1 MCLAHPGVLT
11 LRLLTR
17 RERTYQEKRKK
28 GKASHDE
35 RMSLMPPSTRGTSL
49 EVSMTTSPDPSQ
61 TELAANDVPNGRLAI
76 ETHGLSKHFGQRK
89 AVDGLTIRIPASS
102 IAGFVGPNGA
112 GKTTTIRL
120 LLGLVRPGAGS
131 ATILGQPLTHP
142 ERYLPRVGALI
153 EAPAFYPSLSG
164 RTNLEVLA
172 HLGGYP
178 RSRVDQVLEIV
189 ELNDRARDRVG
200 SYSLGMKQRLGVAT
214 ALLPDPDLLI
224 LDEPANGLDPLG
236 IIQIRDLLR
245 RLREQGKTIF
255 LSSHLLGEL
264 EQVADWLVM
273 LHQGKALFNGPAR
286 EFLDRR
292 GVLVVE
298 AEEATQ
304 LDLVARIAREAGY
317 SITQEDRSLRIV
329 SPASFAEDL
338 DRRAREAGATRITIR
353 ASEANL
359 EEHFLA
365 MLKGDH

>member
-1 MCLAHPGVLT
+1 
-11 LRLLTR
+11 
-17 RERTYQEKRKK
+17 
-28 GKASHDE
+28 
-35 RMSLMPPSTRGTSL
+35 
-49 EVSMTTSPDPSQ
+49 MTPSPDPSQ
-61 TELAANDVPNGRLAI
+61 RELAADNAPGSTPAI

-89 AVDGLTIRIPASS
+89 AVDGLTMSIPAGT

-142 ERYLPRVGALI
+142 DRYLPRVGALI

-172 HLGGYP
+172 HLGGHP
-178 RSRVDQVLEIV
+178 RSRVGQLLELV
-189 ELNDRARDRVG
+189 ELNDRGADPVRK
-200 SYSLGMKQRLGVAT
+200 YSQGMKQRLGVAM

-236 IIQIRDLLR
+236 IIQMRDLLR

-273 LHQGKALFNGPAR
+273 LHLGKALFSGPAR
-286 EFLDRR
+286 ELLDRR
-292 GVLVVE
+292 GELVVE

-304 LDLVARIAREAGY
+304 LDLVARLAREAGY
-317 SITQEDRSLRIV
+317 PVTQEDHSLRIV
-329 SPASFAEDL
+329 CPVSFAETL
-338 DRRAREAGATRITIR
+338 DRRAREVGATHIAIR
-353 ASEANL
+353 TKEASL
-359 EEHFLA
+359 EERFLA